1 MQALS
6 LDLSPLGRRF
16 VVASVHGPAH
26 APEWATWLQEL
37 GFITGEQVT
46 LMVRGVPGGDPLV
59 VRVGAST
66 FAIRRA
72 EAACVLVEDAP

>member
-6 LDLSPLGRRF
+6 LDLSPIGRRF
-16 VVASVHGPAH
+16 FVASVQGPVH

-37 GFITGEQVT
+37 GFIVGEQVT

>member
-6 LDLSPLGRRF
+6 LDLTPLGRRF
-16 VVASVHGPAH
+16 VVAGVLGPAH

-37 GFITGEQVT
+37 GFIVGEQVT

>member
-6 LDLSPLGRRF
+6 LDLTPPGRRF
-16 VVASVHGPAH
+16 VVASVQSPAH
-26 APEWATWLQEL
+26 APEWAAWLQEL
-37 GFITGEQVT
+37 GFIAGEQVI

>member
-1 MQALS
+1 MHALS
-6 LDLSPLGRRF
+6 LDLTPLGKRF
-16 VVASVHGPAH
+16 VVANVQGPAH
-26 APEWATWLQEL
+26 APEWATRLQEL

>member
-6 LDLSPLGRRF
+6 LDLSPIGRRF
-16 VVASVHGPAH
+16 VVASVRGPAH

>member
-1 MQALS
+1 MHALS
-6 LDLSPLGRRF
+6 LDLTPLGKRL
-16 VVASVHGPAH
+16 VVASVQGPSH
-26 APEWATWLQEL
+26 APEWATWLHEL
-37 GFITGEQVT
+37 GFIAGEQVT

>member
-1 MQALS
+1 MHALS
-6 LDLSPLGRRF
+6 LDLTPLGKRF
-16 VVASVHGPAH
+16 VVANVQGPAH
-26 APEWATWLQEL
+26 APEWATWLQ
-37 GFITGEQVT
+37 QVT